1 MTGMLTVEAT
11 PEGRGWRCAVEVAP
25 DEVAHDE
32 ARSRHT
38 VRVEA
43 PDLERWGRPGETPEH
58 FVTRAFEF
66 LLAREPASQILPS
79 FAVTDITR
87 YFPEFDR
94 EIRS

>member
-1 MTGMLTVEAT
+1 MTRMLTVEAA
-11 PEGRGWRCAVEVAP
+11 PEARGWRCAVEVVQ
-25 DEVAHDE
+25 DEVAQDE

-43 PDLERWGRPGETPEH
+43 SDLERWGRPGETPEQ

-79 FAVTDITR
+79 FAVTDIAR
-87 YFPEFDR
+87 YFPEFDQ

>member
-11 PEGRGWRCAVEVAP
+11 PEVRGWRCVV
-25 DEVAHDE
+25 EVAHDE

-43 PDLERWGRPGETPEH
+43 PDLERWGRPGETPEQ

-66 LLAREPASQILPS
+66 LLAREPASQILAS

-87 YFPEFDR
+87 YFPDFDR